1 MPKFKTKTKMR
12 GLTTVE
18 ALLIA
23 AAFIIVGVIGLLT
36 FQNMGKSA
44 AESLRANAIVTADR
58 AGFDVTVEVLN
69 GRLNSVRL
77 SYGVSGGSLTQ
88 ASVQYCILPNGQQV
102 TSSQF
107 NNPVVAGQSVTC
119 RFIASPPLTPGTQ
132 YTYIIYAVDATSGK
146 AIQIAKGVV
155 TAGIS

>member
-1 MPKFKTKTKMR
+1 MPKNKMR

-23 AAFIIVGVIGLLT
+23 AAFIIVGVVGLLT
-36 FQNMGKSA
+36 FQGMGKSA

-69 GRLNSVRL
+69 GRLSGVRL
-77 SYGVSGGSLTQ
+77 AYAASGSNPGNPIVGTCVVARSGGVQTGVSSN
-88 ASVQYCILPNGQQV
+88 SI
-102 TSSQF
+102 
-107 NNPVVAGQSVTC
+107 NPPIVAGQSITC
-119 RFIASPPLTPGTQ
+119 RFQASLSPGTQ
-132 YTYIIYAVDATSGK
+132 YTYIVYAMDASSGK
-146 AIQIAKGVV
+146 TVQIAKGVV